1 MGRRKEKDYQTRN
14 RLDHGRGTHFV
25 LGYDRADYNS
35 EHVHNFQGK
44 TQPAVELPPA
54 GKKEHKPSTRFNH
67 FYHSENAADTSAPNP
82 YAPNIGESLLARSL
96 AVTRAMPSLPSHKA
110 TIMKNDFQPLPERR
124 YTPAQLVVLGQNA
137 RLESKPIAVSHYFHT
152 DLPTIITVMTVEPS
166 TTSNDNFLQ

>member
-1 MGRRKEKDYQTRN
+1 MSGCDDDDDDDNFYFIIIIIIIIIITCICQYNFSGCLMDAETSMGRRKEKDYQTRN

-67 FYHSENAADTSAPNP
+67 FYH
-82 YAPNIGESLLARSL
+82 R
-96 AVTRAMPSLPSHKA
+96 
-110 TIMKNDFQPLPERR
+110 
-124 YTPAQLVVLGQNA
+124 
-137 RLESKPIAVSHYFHT
+137 
-152 DLPTIITVMTVEPS
+152 
-166 TTSNDNFLQ
+166 